1 MQQGLMASLV
11 LHEHGIWL
19 KSMYVAPPTL
29 LRTYGYQDRVR
40 RSNVVSEQE
49 NTPRGATSVAY
60 PAALRPQA
68 RLTL

>member
-29 LRTYGYQDRVR
+29 LRTD
-40 RSNVVSEQE
+40 
-49 NTPRGATSVAY
+49 T
-60 PAALRPQA
+60 LRAQKNSRMRAGLKGSPNRELYVWQM
-68 RLTL
+68 RMGQMELSM